1 MTKDSSCIYI
11 IGSLF
16 NREVGKQRSL
26 YYIMSRRGRDRMI
39 VGYIVMTTY
48 AIAQIQ
54 QSEGVRVMVFNTTFN
69 NVSAISW
76 RSVLLV

>member
-48 AIAQIQ
+48 AIRAYHH
-54 QSEGVRVMVFNTTFN
+54 
-69 NVSAISW
+69 
-76 RSVLLV
+76 